1 MATGPPPEF
10 LRFTT
15 HKSLTHRLVLSTL
28 TGRPIHISQIRSSS
42 PTNPGLSPHEISFLR
57 LLDSITNGS
66 LVQISYTGTTLTY
79 VPGLITGSAGPAGGV
94 ESVVKCMLPDGC
106 RRGVSWFLLP
116 VCMLAPFSKGV

>member
-1 MATGPPPEF
+1 MATPAPEF

-15 HKSLTHRLVLSTL
+15 HKSLTQRLVLSTL

-42 PTNPGLSPHEISFLR
+42 PTNPGLAPHEISFLR

-66 LVQISYTGTTLTY
+66 AMQISYTGTTLTY
-79 VPGLITGSAGPAGGV
+79 MPGLITGSMGSGGATDA
-94 ESVVKCMLPDGC
+94 VKCILPETC

-116 VCMLAPFSKGV
+116 L